1 MQKEDA
7 GIYKCSTKYGD
18 HFDFKVV
25 VEDDT
30 KPNEINEGAYD
41 EFEYY
46 DDEEDNDDEEEVC
59 CLE

>member
-1 MQKEDA
+1 VQKEDA

-18 HFDFKVV
+18 HYNFKVV
-25 VEDDT
+25 VENAT
-30 KPNEINEGAYD
+30 KSSEINEGAFD

-46 DDEEDNDDEEEVC
+46 DDEEYNDDEEVC